1 MTVLYTVHV
10 KEPGGILSSNNLSSD
25 DFFNYFSSLESKIYQ
40 CENEETENFNLS
52 HEFDDL
58 SYFCPEL
65 DSRIT
70 QSEILAAA
78 KGLQAGK
85 AYGNDDMLNEYFI
98 ETIDIIA
105 PHLCDIF
112 NSILDSGIFPKKW
125 CEGIIIPLFKKG
137 DKNCPSN
144 YRGITLLSC
153 FSKLFTTVI
162 NKRLNLFCDENNSRS
177 DAQFGFRKDRSTIDA
192 MFTLLNLVQNFLN
205 KNKRLYVAFVDLQKC
220 FDSIYRNALW
230 FKLYKLGIQGKV
242 LRVLK
247 NMYLHVKSCVKNF
260 NDVSN
265 FFEHS
270 VGLRQGEIL
279 SPILVSL
286 FLEDLEL
293 FLQNKTD
300 SGIIIDDIVI
310 ILLLFADDMAII
322 AKSPQELQENLDNLY
337 EYCEKWGLQ
346 VNEAK
351 TKIMVFR
358 KRGKLKDDERWYY
371 NGTLLDVT
379 DDFNYLGCIFH
390 YAGIFASHVEHVV
403 GKSLKNLNFLLH
415 KCRKIPVSLKTQC
428 QLFDS
433 FVGSTLCYGSEICGY
448 SKSKEVERVHLKFLR
463 RILGVKS
470 STCSAAVYGDLG
482 RYPMYIAR
490 YCRLITYWCKLVSSD
505 NIILRTVYNQAV
517 TDSNN
522 GFKNW
527 VSNIKNLL
535 NDYGFSDVFN
545 KDIYDP
551 LYLKQFPKVF
561 KQRVID
567 CFIQDWLRTVHN
579 SAALKDYSLIK
590 HTFGYEPYL
599 DILSR
604 DMRIYFTRLRFSTLN
619 LRIETGR

>member
-1 MTVLYTVHV
+1 M
-10 KEPGGILSSNNLSSD
+10 
-25 DFFNYFSSLESKIYQ
+25 
-40 CENEETENFNLS
+40 
-52 HEFDDL
+52 
-58 SYFCPEL
+58 
-65 DSRIT
+65 
-70 QSEILAAA
+70 
-78 KGLQAGK
+78 
-85 AYGNDDMLNEYFI
+85 
-98 ETIDIIA
+98 
-105 PHLCDIF
+105 
-112 NSILDSGIFPKKW
+112 
-125 CEGIIIPLFKKG
+125 
-137 DKNCPSN
+137 
-144 YRGITLLSC
+144 
-153 FSKLFTTVI
+153 I

-205 KNKRLYVAFVDLQKC
+205 KKKRLYVAFVDLQKC

-242 LRVLK
+242 LRVMK

-270 VGLRQGEIL
+270 VELRQGEIL
-279 SPILVSL
+279 SPILASL

-293 FLQNKTD
+293 FLQNKND

-322 AKSPQELQENLDNLY
+322 AKSPHELQENLDNLH

-390 YAGIFASHVEHVV
+390 YTGTFASHVEHVV

-448 SKSKEVERVHLKFLR
+448 SKSKEVERVHLKFLK
-463 RILGVKS
+463 RILGVKR
-470 STCSAAVYGDLG
+470 V
-482 RYPMYIAR
+482 
-490 YCRLITYWCKLVSSD
+490 LVLQQYMA
-505 NIILRTVYNQAV
+505 IWVVILCT
-517 TDSNN
+517 
-522 GFKNW
+522 
-527 VSNIKNLL
+527 
-535 NDYGFSDVFN
+535 
-545 KDIYDP
+545 
-551 LYLKQFPKVF
+551 
-561 KQRVID
+561 
-567 CFIQDWLRTVHN
+567 LRGIV
-579 SAALKDYSLIK
+579 D
-590 HTFGYEPYL
+590 
-599 DILSR
+599 
-604 DMRIYFTRLRFSTLN
+604 
-619 LRIETGR
+619 